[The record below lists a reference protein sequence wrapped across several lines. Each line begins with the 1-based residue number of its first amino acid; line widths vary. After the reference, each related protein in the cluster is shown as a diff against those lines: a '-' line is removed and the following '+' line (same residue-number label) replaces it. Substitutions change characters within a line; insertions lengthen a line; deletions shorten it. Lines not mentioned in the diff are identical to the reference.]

1 MRGSLFRFLSHLQT
15 IKKEIIMRT
24 QIIQINKNENGK
36 IQYLTEVL
44 PMIPTN
50 TILYKTLTG
59 LGATYG
65 ELKADRNSII
75 IEPNVPVIVG
85 KCNDPKHKGDNL
97 FGVYEGVYT
106 EDVIK
111 YLEKSADKKT
121 KILTTPE
128 SFHKVKD
135 AFELMNMDIYGTCFL
150 LFDECHKIVKDADYR
165 SDITLP
171 FDDFFLFNEKAL
183 VSATPISFSD
193 PRFEMQKFQII
204 RIEPAFEYKLP
215 VSLIHTN
222 NVLEQLKRTLDKLD
236 ATDICLFVNS
246 TDMIY
251 SFIKQLDIENEST
264 VFCAKKSVEKLKNK
278 KFKHAFEQWSKSRMK
293 KYNFFTS
300 RFYNALDIELEIKP
314 TVIMI
319 SDVYFSEYSMI
330 DPHTDAIQAIGRFRN
345 GVNRVCHIFNTNP
358 NLPVR
363 TEEEIGIYLQV
374 SKEVYDKIKTFY
386 DCATSEEARKAYRE
400 ALKVLPFNQML
411 NKDGKENFFAI
422 DNYVDEALLK
432 SSYNA
437 QEKLIASYRSNRL
450 FDLDVES
457 AYFPFGDFER
467 LKKESKY
474 ASLKDKRKEVVRQLE
489 LLKGDDETEMIRNY
503 KEDLRKAD
511 SFIYGAYEEI
521 GKEMIESLDYSVKRI
536 KEAMILKQNREK
548 TEGTEFIQ
556 LIKNSFKVRQ
566 KYTKK
571 YIKEELT
578 RIYALTGVTPQ
589 KTITGQSI
597 KEFFYVKEIN
607 TGGSRKF
614 LLVESK
620 I

>member
-1 MRGSLFRFLSHLQT
+1 MT
-15 IKKEIIMRT
+15 T

-85 KCNDPKHKGDNL
+85 KCNDPKHKEDNL

-111 YLEKSADKKT
+111 YLEKSADKRT

-128 SFHKVKD
+128 SFQKVKD
-135 AFELMNMDIYGTCFL
+135 AFELMDMDIYGTCFL

-251 SFIKQLDIENEST
+251 SLIKQLDIENEST

-300 RFYNALDIELEIKP
+300 RFYNALDIELKIKP

-386 DCATSEEARKAYRE
+386 DCATSEEARNAYHGI
-400 ALKVLPFNQML
+400 LKVLPFNQML

-556 LIKNSFKVRQ
+556 LIKNSFKVGQ

-597 KEFFYVKEIN
+597 KEFFHVKEIN

>member
-1 MRGSLFRFLSHLQT
+1 MT
-15 IKKEIIMRT
+15 T

-50 TILYKTLTG
+50 TVLYKTLTG

-85 KCNDPKHKGDNL
+85 KCNDPKHKENNL

-111 YLEKSADKKT
+111 YLEKSADKRT

-128 SFHKVKD
+128 SFQKVKD
-135 AFELMNMDIYGTCFL
+135 AFELMDMDIYGTCFL

-236 ATDICLFVNS
+236 ATDICFFVNS

-300 RFYNALDIELEIKP
+300 RFYNALDIELKIKP

-363 TEEEIGIYLQV
+363 TEEEIGIYLQAN
-374 SKEVYDKIKTFY
+374 KEVYDKIKTFY
-386 DCATSEEARKAYRE
+386 DCATSEEARNAYHGI
-400 ALKVLPFNQML
+400 LKVLPFNQML

-437 QEKLIASYRSNRL
+437 QEKLIESYRSNRL

-474 ASLKDKRKEVVRQLE
+474 ASLKDKRKEVVLQLE

-536 KEAMILKQNREK
+536 KEAMILKQHREK

-556 LIKNSFKVRQ
+556 LIKNSFKVGQ

-597 KEFFYVKEIN
+597 KEFFHVKEIN

>member
-1 MRGSLFRFLSHLQT
+1 
-15 IKKEIIMRT
+15 
-24 QIIQINKNENGK
+24 
-36 IQYLTEVL
+36 
-44 PMIPTN
+44 MIPTN

-85 KCNDPKHKGDNL
+85 KCNDPKHKEDNL

-111 YLEKSADKKT
+111 YLEKSADKRT

-128 SFHKVKD
+128 SFQKVKD
-135 AFELMNMDIYGTCFL
+135 AFELMDMDIYGTCFL

-300 RFYNALDIELEIKP
+300 RFYNALDIELKIKP

-386 DCATSEEARKAYRE
+386 DCATSEEARNAYRE

-474 ASLKDKRKEVVRQLE
+474 TSLKDKRKEVVRQLE

-536 KEAMILKQNREK
+536 KEAMILKQYREK

-556 LIKNSFKVRQ
+556 LIKNSFKVGQ

>member
-1 MRGSLFRFLSHLQT
+1 MT
-15 IKKEIIMRT
+15 T

-65 ELKADRNSII
+65 ELKTDRNSII

-85 KCNDPKHKGDNL
+85 KCNDPKHKENNL

-111 YLEKSADKKT
+111 YLEKSADKRT

-128 SFHKVKD
+128 SFQKVKD
-135 AFELMNMDIYGTCFL
+135 AFELMDMDIYGTCFL

-300 RFYNALDIELEIKP
+300 RFYNALDIELKIKP

-363 TEEEIGIYLQV
+363 TEEEIGIYLQAN
-374 SKEVYDKIKTFY
+374 KEVYDKIKTFY
-386 DCATSEEARKAYRE
+386 DCATSEEARNAYHGI
-400 ALKVLPFNQML
+400 LKVLPFNQML

-422 DNYVDEALLK
+422 DNYVDKALLK

-536 KEAMILKQNREK
+536 KEAMILKQHREK

-556 LIKNSFKVRQ
+556 LIKNSFKVGQ

-597 KEFFYVKEIN
+597 KEFFHVKEIN
-607 TGGSRKF
+607 PGGSRKF

>member
-1 MRGSLFRFLSHLQT
+1 MT
-15 IKKEIIMRT
+15 T

-65 ELKADRNSII
+65 ELKTDRNSII

-85 KCNDPKHKGDNL
+85 KCNDPKHKEDNL

-111 YLEKSADKKT
+111 YLEKSADKRT

-128 SFHKVKD
+128 SFQKVKD
-135 AFELMNMDIYGTCFL
+135 AFELMDMDIYGTCFL

-171 FDDFFLFNEKAL
+171 FNDFFLFNEKAL

-222 NVLEQLKRTLDKLD
+222 NVLEQLKRTLDKLN

-278 KFKHAFEQWSKSRMK
+278 KFKHAFEQWSKSKMK

-363 TEEEIGIYLQV
+363 TEEEIGIYLQAN
-374 SKEVYDKIKTFY
+374 KEVYDKIKTFY
-386 DCATSEEARKAYRE
+386 DCATSEEARNAYHGI
-400 ALKVLPFNQML
+400 LKVLPFNQML

-511 SFIYGAYEEI
+511 SFIYEAYEEI

-556 LIKNSFKVRQ
+556 LIKNSFKVGQR
-566 KYTKK
+566 YTKK

>member
-1 MRGSLFRFLSHLQT
+1 MN
-15 IKKEIIMRT
+15 T

-44 PMIPTN
+44 PMIPAN

-65 ELKADRNSII
+65 ELKANRNSII

-135 AFELMNMDIYGTCFL
+135 AFELMDMDIYGTCFL

-193 PRFEMQKFQII
+193 PRFESQKFQTIK
-204 RIEPAFEYKLP
+204 IEPTFEYKLP
-215 VSLIHTN
+215 IKLIHTN
-222 NVLEQLKRTLDKLD
+222 NVLEQLKRELDKLD
-236 ATDICLFVNS
+236 TTICFFINS
-246 TDMIY
+246 TDMIH

-264 VFCAKKSVEKLKNK
+264 VFCAKKSVEKLKSK
-278 KFKHAFEQWSKSRMK
+278 KFKQAFEQWSKSQMK

-319 SDVYFSEYSMI
+319 SEVYFSEYSMI

-345 GVNRVCHIFNTNP
+345 GVNSIYHIFNTNP

-363 TEEEIGIYLQV
+363 TKEEIDIYLQV
-374 SKEVYDKIKTFY
+374 SKEVYNKIKTFY
-386 DCATSEEARKAYRE
+386 DCATSEEARNAYRE
-400 ALKVLPFNQML
+400 ALKVLPFNKML
-411 NKDGKENFFAI
+411 DKEGRENFFAI

-432 SSYNA
+432 SSYN
-437 QEKLIASYRSNRL
+437 EKEELIASYRCNPL

-474 ASLKDKRKEVVRQLE
+474 ASLKDKRKEVVNLLE
-489 LLKGDDETEMIRNY
+489 SLNGDDETEMIRNC
-503 KEDLRKAD
+503 KDELRKAD
-511 SFIYGAYEEI
+511 PFIYEAYEEI

-536 KEAMILKQNREK
+536 KEAMILKQYREK

-556 LIKNSFKVRQ
+556 LIKNSFKVGQR
-566 KYTKK
+566 YTKK

-597 KEFFYVKEIN
+597 IEFFHVKEIN

>member
-1 MRGSLFRFLSHLQT
+1 MT
-15 IKKEIIMRT
+15 T

-65 ELKADRNSII
+65 ELKTDRNSII

-85 KCNDPKHKGDNL
+85 KCNDPKHKENNL

-111 YLEKSADKKT
+111 YLEKSADKRI

-128 SFHKVKD
+128 SFQKVKD
-135 AFELMNMDIYGTCFL
+135 AFELMDMDIYGTCFL

-278 KFKHAFEQWSKSRMK
+278 KFKHAFEQWSKSKMK

-300 RFYNALDIELEIKP
+300 RFYNALDIELKIKP

-386 DCATSEEARKAYRE
+386 DCATSEDARKAYRE

-489 LLKGDDETEMIRNY
+489 LLKGDDEIEMIRNY

-511 SFIYGAYEEI
+511 SFIYEAYEEI

-536 KEAMILKQNREK
+536 KEAMILKQHREK

-556 LIKNSFKVRQ
+556 LIKNSFKVGQ

-597 KEFFYVKEIN
+597 KEFFHVKEIN

>member
-1 MRGSLFRFLSHLQT
+1 MT
-15 IKKEIIMRT
+15 T

-85 KCNDPKHKGDNL
+85 KCNDPKHKEDNL

-111 YLEKSADKKT
+111 YLEKSADKRT

-128 SFHKVKD
+128 SFQKVKD
-135 AFELMNMDIYGTCFL
+135 AFELMDMDIYGTCFL

-300 RFYNALDIELEIKP
+300 RFYNALDIELKIKP

-386 DCATSEEARKAYRE
+386 DCATSEEARNAYRE

-474 ASLKDKRKEVVRQLE
+474 ASLKDKRKEVVLQLE

-536 KEAMILKQNREK
+536 KEAMILKQYREK

-556 LIKNSFKVRQ
+556 LIKNSFKVGQ

-597 KEFFYVKEIN
+597 KEFFHVKEIN

>member
-1 MRGSLFRFLSHLQT
+1 MN
-15 IKKEIIMRT
+15 T

-85 KCNDPKHKGDNL
+85 KCNDPKHKEDNL

-111 YLEKSADKKT
+111 YLEKSADKRT

-128 SFHKVKD
+128 SFQKVKD
-135 AFELMNMDIYGTCFL
+135 AFELMDMDIYGTCFL

-300 RFYNALDIELEIKP
+300 RFYNALDIELKIKP

-386 DCATSEEARKAYRE
+386 DCATSEEARNAYRE

-474 ASLKDKRKEVVRQLE
+474 TSLKDKRKEVVRQLE

-536 KEAMILKQNREK
+536 KEAMILKQYREK

-556 LIKNSFKVRQ
+556 LIKNSFKVGQ

-597 KEFFYVKEIN
+597 KEFFHVKEIN
-607 TGGSRKF
+607 TKRVFTTDYYSIFYR
-614 LLVESK
+614 
-620 I
+620 

>member
-1 MRGSLFRFLSHLQT
+1 
-15 IKKEIIMRT
+15 
-24 QIIQINKNENGK
+24 
-36 IQYLTEVL
+36 
-44 PMIPTN
+44 MIPTN

-85 KCNDPKHKGDNL
+85 KCNDPKHKEDNL

-111 YLEKSADKKT
+111 YLEKSADKRT

-128 SFHKVKD
+128 SFQKVKD
-135 AFELMNMDIYGTCFL
+135 AFELMDMDIYGTCFL

-300 RFYNALDIELEIKP
+300 RFYNALDIELKIKP

-386 DCATSEEARKAYRE
+386 DCATSEDARKAYRE

-474 ASLKDKRKEVVRQLE
+474 TSLKDKRKEVVRQLE

-536 KEAMILKQNREK
+536 KEAMILKQYREK

-556 LIKNSFKVRQ
+556 LIKNSFKVGQ

-597 KEFFYVKEIN
+597 KEFFHVKEIN

>member
-1 MRGSLFRFLSHLQT
+1 MN
-15 IKKEIIMRT
+15 T

-85 KCNDPKHKGDNL
+85 KCNDPKHKEDNL

-111 YLEKSADKKT
+111 YLEKSADKRT

-128 SFHKVKD
+128 SFQKVKD
-135 AFELMNMDIYGTCFL
+135 AFELMDMDIYGTCFL

-278 KFKHAFEQWSKSRMK
+278 KFKHAFEQWSKSKMK

-386 DCATSEEARKAYRE
+386 DCATSEEARNAYRE

-597 KEFFYVKEIN
+597 KEFFHVKEIN

>member
-1 MRGSLFRFLSHLQT
+1 MA
-15 IKKEIIMRT
+15 T

-85 KCNDPKHKGDNL
+85 KCNDPKHKEDNL

-111 YLEKSADKKT
+111 YLEKSADKRT

-128 SFHKVKD
+128 SFQKVKD
-135 AFELMNMDIYGTCFL
+135 AFELMDMDIYGTCFL

-300 RFYNALDIELEIKP
+300 RFYNALDIELKIKP

-474 ASLKDKRKEVVRQLE
+474 TSLKDKRKEVVRQLE

-536 KEAMILKQNREK
+536 KEAMILKQYREK

-556 LIKNSFKVRQ
+556 LIKNSFKVGQ

-597 KEFFYVKEIN
+597 KEFFHVKEIN

>member
-1 MRGSLFRFLSHLQT
+1 
-15 IKKEIIMRT
+15 
-24 QIIQINKNENGK
+24 
-36 IQYLTEVL
+36 
-44 PMIPTN
+44 MIPTN

-85 KCNDPKHKGDNL
+85 KCNDPKHKEDNL

-111 YLEKSADKKT
+111 YLEKSADKRT

-128 SFHKVKD
+128 SFQKVKD
-135 AFELMNMDIYGTCFL
+135 AFELMDMDIYGTCFL

-300 RFYNALDIELEIKP
+300 HFYNALDIELKIKP

-386 DCATSEEARKAYRE
+386 DCATSEEARNAYRE

-474 ASLKDKRKEVVRQLE
+474 TSLKDKRKEVVRQLE

-536 KEAMILKQNREK
+536 KEAMILKQYREK

-556 LIKNSFKVRQ
+556 LIKNSFKVGQ

-597 KEFFYVKEIN
+597 KEFFHVKEIN

>member
-1 MRGSLFRFLSHLQT
+1 MN
-15 IKKEIIMRT
+15 T

-44 PMIPTN
+44 PMIPAN

-135 AFELMNMDIYGTCFL
+135 AFELMDMDIYGTCFL

-171 FDDFFLFNEKAL
+171 FNDFFLFNEKAL

-193 PRFEMQKFQII
+193 PRFESQKFQTIK
-204 RIEPAFEYKLP
+204 IEPTFEYKLP
-215 VSLIHTN
+215 IKLIHTN
-222 NVLEQLKRTLDKLD
+222 NVLEQLKRELDKLD
-236 ATDICLFVNS
+236 TTICFFINS
-246 TDMIY
+246 TDMIH

-264 VFCAKKSVEKLKNK
+264 VFCAKKSVEKLKSK
-278 KFKHAFEQWSKSRMK
+278 KFKQAFEQWSKSQMK

-345 GVNRVCHIFNTNP
+345 GVNSVYHIFNTNP
-358 NLPVR
+358 NLPIR
-363 TEEEIGIYLQV
+363 TKEEIDIYLQV
-374 SKEVYDKIKTFY
+374 SKEVYNKIKTFY
-386 DCATSEEARKAYRE
+386 NCATSEEARNAYRE
-400 ALKVLPFNQML
+400 ALKVLPFNKML
-411 NKDGKENFFAI
+411 DKEGRENFFAI

-432 SSYNA
+432 SSYN
-437 QEKLIASYRSNRL
+437 EKEELIASYKRNPL

-474 ASLKDKRKEVVRQLE
+474 ASLKDKRKEVVHQLE

-503 KEDLRKAD
+503 KNELRQAD
-511 SFIYGAYEEI
+511 PFIYEAYEMI

-536 KEAMILKQNREK
+536 KEAMILKQYREK

-556 LIKNSFKVRQ
+556 LIKNSFKVGQR
-566 KYTKK
+566 YTKK

-597 KEFFYVKEIN
+597 IEFFHVKEIN

>member
-1 MRGSLFRFLSHLQT
+1 MT
-15 IKKEIIMRT
+15 T

-65 ELKADRNSII
+65 ELKTDRNSII

-85 KCNDPKHKGDNL
+85 KCNDPKHKEDNL

-111 YLEKSADKKT
+111 YLEKSADKRT

-128 SFHKVKD
+128 SFQKVKD
-135 AFELMNMDIYGTCFL
+135 AFELMDMDIYGTCFL

-222 NVLEQLKRTLDKLD
+222 NVLEQLKRTLDKLN

-278 KFKHAFEQWSKSRMK
+278 KFKHAFEQWSKSKMK

-536 KEAMILKQNREK
+536 KEAMILKQYREK

-556 LIKNSFKVRQ
+556 LIKNSFKVGQ

-597 KEFFYVKEIN
+597 KEFFHVKEIN

>member
-1 MRGSLFRFLSHLQT
+1 
-15 IKKEIIMRT
+15 
-24 QIIQINKNENGK
+24 
-36 IQYLTEVL
+36 
-44 PMIPTN
+44 MIPTN

-85 KCNDPKHKGDNL
+85 KCNDPKHKEDNL

-111 YLEKSADKKT
+111 YLEKSADKRT

-128 SFHKVKD
+128 SFQKVKD
-135 AFELMNMDIYGTCFL
+135 AFELMDMDIYGTCFL

-300 RFYNALDIELEIKP
+300 RFYNALDIELKIKP

-386 DCATSEEARKAYRE
+386 DCATSEEARNAYRE

-511 SFIYGAYEEI
+511 SFIYEAYEEI

-556 LIKNSFKVRQ
+556 LIKNSFKVGQ

-597 KEFFYVKEIN
+597 KEFFHVKEIN

>member
-1 MRGSLFRFLSHLQT
+1 MT
-15 IKKEIIMRT
+15 T

-65 ELKADRNSII
+65 ELKTDRNSII

-85 KCNDPKHKGDNL
+85 KCNDPKHKEDNL

-111 YLEKSADKKT
+111 YLEKSADKRT

-128 SFHKVKD
+128 SFQKVKD
-135 AFELMNMDIYGTCFL
+135 AFELMDMDIYGTCFL

-222 NVLEQLKRTLDKLD
+222 NVLEQLKRTLDKLN

-278 KFKHAFEQWSKSRMK
+278 KFKHAFEQWSKSKMK

-363 TEEEIGIYLQV
+363 TEEEIGIYLQAN
-374 SKEVYDKIKTFY
+374 KEVYDKIKTFY
-386 DCATSEEARKAYRE
+386 DCATSEEARNAYHGI
-400 ALKVLPFNQML
+400 LKVLPFNQML

-511 SFIYGAYEEI
+511 SFIYEAYEEI

-556 LIKNSFKVRQ
+556 LIKNSFKVGQ

>member
-1 MRGSLFRFLSHLQT
+1 MT
-15 IKKEIIMRT
+15 T

-85 KCNDPKHKGDNL
+85 KCNDPKHKEDNL

-106 EDVIK
+106 ED
-111 YLEKSADKKT
+111 LEKSADKRT

-128 SFHKVKD
+128 SFQKVKD
-135 AFELMNMDIYGTCFL
+135 AFELMDMDIYGTCFL

-300 RFYNALDIELEIKP
+300 RFYNALDIELKIKP

-511 SFIYGAYEEI
+511 SFIYEAYEEI

-536 KEAMILKQNREK
+536 KEAMILKQHREK

-556 LIKNSFKVRQ
+556 LIKNSFKVGQ

>member
-1 MRGSLFRFLSHLQT
+1 MT
-15 IKKEIIMRT
+15 T

-85 KCNDPKHKGDNL
+85 KCNDPKHKEDNL

-111 YLEKSADKKT
+111 YLEKSADKRT

-128 SFHKVKD
+128 SFQKVKD
-135 AFELMNMDIYGTCFL
+135 AFELMDMDIYGTCFL

-300 RFYNALDIELEIKP
+300 RFYNALDIELKIKP

-386 DCATSEEARKAYRE
+386 DCATSEEARNAYHGI
-400 ALKVLPFNQML
+400 LKVLPFNQML

-536 KEAMILKQNREK
+536 KEAMILKQHREK

-556 LIKNSFKVRQ
+556 LIKNSFKVGQ

-597 KEFFYVKEIN
+597 KEFFHVKEIN

>member
-1 MRGSLFRFLSHLQT
+1 MT
-15 IKKEIIMRT
+15 T

-65 ELKADRNSII
+65 ELKTDRNSII

-85 KCNDPKHKGDNL
+85 KCNDPKHKEDNL

-111 YLEKSADKKT
+111 YLEKSADKRT

-128 SFHKVKD
+128 SFQKVKD
-135 AFELMNMDIYGTCFL
+135 AFELMDMDIYGTCFL

-300 RFYNALDIELEIKP
+300 RFYNALDIELKIKP

-363 TEEEIGIYLQV
+363 TEEEIGIYLQAN
-374 SKEVYDKIKTFY
+374 KEVYDKIKTFY
-386 DCATSEEARKAYRE
+386 DCATSEEARNAYHGI
-400 ALKVLPFNQML
+400 LKVLPFNQML

>member
-1 MRGSLFRFLSHLQT
+1 MN
-15 IKKEIIMRT
+15 T

-44 PMIPTN
+44 PMIPAN

-65 ELKADRNSII
+65 ELKANRNSII

-135 AFELMNMDIYGTCFL
+135 AFELMDMDIYGTCFL

-193 PRFEMQKFQII
+193 PRFESQKFQTIK
-204 RIEPAFEYKLP
+204 IEPTFEYKLP
-215 VSLIHTN
+215 IKLIHTN
-222 NVLEQLKRTLDKLD
+222 NVLEQLKRELDKLD
-236 ATDICLFVNS
+236 TTICFFINS

-264 VFCAKKSVEKLKNK
+264 VFCAKKSVEKLKSK
-278 KFKHAFEQWSKSRMK
+278 KFKQAFEQWSKSQMK

-319 SDVYFSEYSMI
+319 SEVYFSEYSMI

-345 GVNRVCHIFNTNP
+345 GVNSIYHIFNTNP

-363 TEEEIGIYLQV
+363 TKEEVDIYLQV
-374 SKEVYDKIKTFY
+374 SKEVYNKIKTFY
-386 DCATSEEARKAYRE
+386 DCATSEEARNAYRE
-400 ALKVLPFNQML
+400 ALKVLPFNKML
-411 NKDGKENFFAI
+411 DKEGRENFFAI

-432 SSYNA
+432 SSYN
-437 QEKLIASYRSNRL
+437 EKEELIASYRCNPL

-474 ASLKDKRKEVVRQLE
+474 ASLKDKRKEVVHQLE

-503 KEDLRKAD
+503 KNELRQAD
-511 SFIYGAYEEI
+511 PFIYEAYEEI

-536 KEAMILKQNREK
+536 KEAMILKQYREK

-556 LIKNSFKVRQ
+556 LIKNSFTVGQR
-566 KYTKK
+566 YTKK
-571 YIKEELT
+571 HIKEELT

-597 KEFFYVKEIN
+597 IEFFHVKEIN

>member
-1 MRGSLFRFLSHLQT
+1 MN
-15 IKKEIIMRT
+15 T

-44 PMIPTN
+44 PMIPAN

-135 AFELMNMDIYGTCFL
+135 AFELMDMDIYGTCFL

-193 PRFEMQKFQII
+193 PRFESQKFQTIK
-204 RIEPAFEYKLP
+204 IEPTFEYKLP
-215 VSLIHTN
+215 IKLIHTN
-222 NVLEQLKRTLDKLD
+222 NVLEQLKRELDKLD
-236 ATDICLFVNS
+236 TTICFFINS
-246 TDMIY
+246 TDMIH

-264 VFCAKKSVEKLKNK
+264 VFCAKKSVEKLKSK
-278 KFKHAFEQWSKSRMK
+278 KFKQAFEQWSKSQMK

-345 GVNRVCHIFNTNP
+345 GVNSVYHIFNTNP

-363 TEEEIGIYLQV
+363 TKEEVDIYLQV
-374 SKEVYDKIKTFY
+374 SKEVYNKIKTFY
-386 DCATSEEARKAYRE
+386 NCATSEEARSAYRE
-400 ALKVLPFNQML
+400 ALKVLPFNKML
-411 NKDGKENFFAI
+411 DKEGRENFFAI

-432 SSYNA
+432 SSYN
-437 QEKLIASYRSNRL
+437 EKEELIASYKRNPL

-457 AYFPFGDFER
+457 AYFPFGDLER

-474 ASLKDKRKEVVRQLE
+474 ASLKDKRKEVVHQLE

-503 KEDLRKAD
+503 KNELRKAD
-511 SFIYGAYEEI
+511 PFIYEAYEEI

-536 KEAMILKQNREK
+536 KEAMILKQYREK

-556 LIKNSFKVRQ
+556 LIKNSFTVGQR
-566 KYTKK
+566 YTKK
-571 YIKEELT
+571 HIKEELT

-597 KEFFYVKEIN
+597 IEFFHVKEIN

>member
-1 MRGSLFRFLSHLQT
+1 MT
-15 IKKEIIMRT
+15 T

-65 ELKADRNSII
+65 ELKTDRNSII

-85 KCNDPKHKGDNL
+85 KCNDPKHKENNL

-111 YLEKSADKKT
+111 YLEKSADKRT

-128 SFHKVKD
+128 SFQKVKD
-135 AFELMNMDIYGTCFL
+135 AFELMDMDIYGTCFL

-278 KFKHAFEQWSKSRMK
+278 KFKHAFEQWSKSKMK

-363 TEEEIGIYLQV
+363 TEEEIGIYLQAN
-374 SKEVYDKIKTFY
+374 KEVYDKIKTFY
-386 DCATSEEARKAYRE
+386 DCATSEEARNAYHGI
-400 ALKVLPFNQML
+400 LKVLPFNQML

-536 KEAMILKQNREK
+536 KEAMILKQYREK

>member
-1 MRGSLFRFLSHLQT
+1 MT
-15 IKKEIIMRT
+15 T

-85 KCNDPKHKGDNL
+85 KCNDPKHKEDNL

-111 YLEKSADKKT
+111 YLEKSADKRT

-128 SFHKVKD
+128 SFQKVKD
-135 AFELMNMDIYGTCFL
+135 AFELMDMDIYGTCFL

-474 ASLKDKRKEVVRQLE
+474 ASLKDKRKEIVRQLE

-536 KEAMILKQNREK
+536 KEAMILKQHREK

-556 LIKNSFKVRQ
+556 LIKNSFKVGQ

-597 KEFFYVKEIN
+597 KEFFHVKEIN

>member
-1 MRGSLFRFLSHLQT
+1 MT
-15 IKKEIIMRT
+15 T

-85 KCNDPKHKGDNL
+85 KCNDPKHKEDNL

-111 YLEKSADKKT
+111 YLEKSADKRT

-128 SFHKVKD
+128 SFQKVKD
-135 AFELMNMDIYGTCFL
+135 AFELMDMDIYGTCFL

-300 RFYNALDIELEIKP
+300 RFYNALDIELKIKP

-437 QEKLIASYRSNRL
+437 QDKLIASYRSNRL

-536 KEAMILKQNREK
+536 KEAMILKQYREK

-556 LIKNSFKVRQ
+556 LIKNSFKVGQ

>member
-1 MRGSLFRFLSHLQT
+1 MN
-15 IKKEIIMRT
+15 T

-85 KCNDPKHKGDNL
+85 KCNDPKHKEDNL

-111 YLEKSADKKT
+111 YLEKSADKRT

-128 SFHKVKD
+128 SFQKVKD
-135 AFELMNMDIYGTCFL
+135 AFELMDMDIYGTCFL

-300 RFYNALDIELEIKP
+300 RFYNALDIELKIKP

-363 TEEEIGIYLQV
+363 TEEEIGIYLQAN
-374 SKEVYDKIKTFY
+374 KEVYDKIKTFY
-386 DCATSEEARKAYRE
+386 DCATSEEARNAYHGI
-400 ALKVLPFNQML
+400 LKVLPFNQML

-474 ASLKDKRKEVVRQLE
+474 TSLKDKRKEVVRQLE

-597 KEFFYVKEIN
+597 KEFFHVKEIN

>member
-1 MRGSLFRFLSHLQT
+1 MT
-15 IKKEIIMRT
+15 T

-65 ELKADRNSII
+65 ELKTDRNSII

-85 KCNDPKHKGDNL
+85 KCNDPKHKENNL

-111 YLEKSADKKT
+111 YLEKSADKRI

-128 SFHKVKD
+128 SFQKVKD
-135 AFELMNMDIYGTCFL
+135 AFELMDMDIYGTCFL

-278 KFKHAFEQWSKSRMK
+278 KFKHAFEQWSKSKMK

-300 RFYNALDIELEIKP
+300 RFYNALDIELKIKP

-386 DCATSEEARKAYRE
+386 DCATSEDARKAYRE

-511 SFIYGAYEEI
+511 SFIYEAYEEI

-536 KEAMILKQNREK
+536 KEAMILKQHREK

-556 LIKNSFKVRQ
+556 LIKNSFKVGQ

-597 KEFFYVKEIN
+597 KEFFHVKEIN

>member
-1 MRGSLFRFLSHLQT
+1 MN
-15 IKKEIIMRT
+15 T

-44 PMIPTN
+44 PMIPAN

-135 AFELMNMDIYGTCFL
+135 AFELMDMDIYSTCFL

-171 FDDFFLFNEKAL
+171 FNDFFLFNEKAL

-193 PRFEMQKFQII
+193 PRFESQKFQTIK
-204 RIEPAFEYKLP
+204 IEPTFEYKLP
-215 VSLIHTN
+215 IKLIHTN
-222 NVLEQLKRTLDKLD
+222 NVLEQLKRELDKLD
-236 ATDICLFVNS
+236 TTICFFINS
-246 TDMIY
+246 TDMIH

-264 VFCAKKSVEKLKNK
+264 VFCAKKSVEKLKSK
-278 KFKHAFEQWSKSRMK
+278 KFKQAFEQWSKSQMK

-319 SDVYFSEYSMI
+319 SEVYFSEYSMI

-345 GVNRVCHIFNTNP
+345 GVNSIYHIFNTNP

-363 TEEEIGIYLQV
+363 TKEEIDIYLQV
-374 SKEVYDKIKTFY
+374 SKEVYNKIKTFY
-386 DCATSEEARKAYRE
+386 NCATSEEARNAYRE
-400 ALKVLPFNQML
+400 ALKVLPFNKML
-411 NKDGKENFFAI
+411 DKEGRENFFAI

-432 SSYNA
+432 SSYN
-437 QEKLIASYRSNRL
+437 EKEELIASYKSNRL

-503 KEDLRKAD
+503 KDELRKAD
-511 SFIYGAYEEI
+511 SFIYEAYKEI

-536 KEAMILKQNREK
+536 KEAMILKQYREK

-556 LIKNSFKVRQ
+556 LIKNSFTVGQR
-566 KYTKK
+566 YTKK

-597 KEFFYVKEIN
+597 IEFFHVKEIN

>member
-1 MRGSLFRFLSHLQT
+1 MT
-15 IKKEIIMRT
+15 T

-50 TILYKTLTG
+50 TVLYKTLTG

-85 KCNDPKHKGDNL
+85 KCNDPKHKEDNL

-111 YLEKSADKKT
+111 YLEKSADKRT

-128 SFHKVKD
+128 SFQKVKD
-135 AFELMNMDIYGTCFL
+135 AFELMDMDIYGTCFL

-236 ATDICLFVNS
+236 ATDICFFVNS

-300 RFYNALDIELEIKP
+300 RFYNALDIELKIKP

-386 DCATSEEARKAYRE
+386 DCATSEDARKAYRE

-474 ASLKDKRKEVVRQLE
+474 ASLKDKRKEVVLQLE

-536 KEAMILKQNREK
+536 KEAMILKQYREK

-556 LIKNSFKVRQ
+556 LIKNSFKVGQ

-597 KEFFYVKEIN
+597 KEFFHVKEIN

>member
-1 MRGSLFRFLSHLQT
+1 MN
-15 IKKEIIMRT
+15 T

-85 KCNDPKHKGDNL
+85 KCNDPKHKEDNL

-111 YLEKSADKKT
+111 YLEKSADKRT

-128 SFHKVKD
+128 SFQKVKD
-135 AFELMNMDIYGTCFL
+135 AFELMDMDIYGTCFL

-300 RFYNALDIELEIKP
+300 RFYNALDIELKIKP

-386 DCATSEEARKAYRE
+386 DCATSEDARKAYRE

-474 ASLKDKRKEVVRQLE
+474 ASLKDKRKEVVLQLE

-556 LIKNSFKVRQ
+556 LIKNSFKVGQ

-597 KEFFYVKEIN
+597 KEFFHVKEIN

>member
-1 MRGSLFRFLSHLQT
+1 MT
-15 IKKEIIMRT
+15 T

-65 ELKADRNSII
+65 ELKANRNSII

-85 KCNDPKHKGDNL
+85 KCNDPKHKEDNL

-128 SFHKVKD
+128 SFQKVKD
-135 AFELMNMDIYGTCFL
+135 AFELMDMDIYGTCFL

-300 RFYNALDIELEIKP
+300 RFYNALDIELKIKP

-386 DCATSEEARKAYRE
+386 DCATSEDARKAYRE

-474 ASLKDKRKEVVRQLE
+474 ASLKDKRKEVVLQLE

-536 KEAMILKQNREK
+536 KEAMILKQHREK

-556 LIKNSFKVRQ
+556 LIKNSFKVGQ

-597 KEFFYVKEIN
+597 KEFFHVKEIN

>member
-1 MRGSLFRFLSHLQT
+1 MT
-15 IKKEIIMRT
+15 T

-85 KCNDPKHKGDNL
+85 KCNDPKHKEDNL

-111 YLEKSADKKT
+111 YLEKSADKRT

-128 SFHKVKD
+128 SFQKVKD
-135 AFELMNMDIYGTCFL
+135 AFELMDMDIYGTCFL

-278 KFKHAFEQWSKSRMK
+278 KFKHAFEQWSKSKMK

-300 RFYNALDIELEIKP
+300 RFYNALDIELKIKP

-386 DCATSEEARKAYRE
+386 DCATSEDARKAYRE

-556 LIKNSFKVRQ
+556 LIKNSFKVGQ

-597 KEFFYVKEIN
+597 KEFFHVKEIN

>member
-1 MRGSLFRFLSHLQT
+1 MN
-15 IKKEIIMRT
+15 T

-85 KCNDPKHKGDNL
+85 KCNDPKHKEDNL

-111 YLEKSADKKT
+111 YLEKSADKRT

-128 SFHKVKD
+128 SFQKVKD
-135 AFELMNMDIYGTCFL
+135 AFELMDMDIYGTCFL

-300 RFYNALDIELEIKP
+300 RFYNALDIELKIKP

-363 TEEEIGIYLQV
+363 TEEEIGIYLQAN
-374 SKEVYDKIKTFY
+374 KEVYDKIKTFY
-386 DCATSEEARKAYRE
+386 DCATSEEARNAYHGI
-400 ALKVLPFNQML
+400 LKVLPFNQML

-511 SFIYGAYEEI
+511 SFIYEAYEEI

-536 KEAMILKQNREK
+536 KEAMILKQHREK

-556 LIKNSFKVRQ
+556 LIKNSFKVGQ

>member
-1 MRGSLFRFLSHLQT
+1 MN
-15 IKKEIIMRT
+15 T

-65 ELKADRNSII
+65 ELKANRNSII

-85 KCNDPKHKGDNL
+85 KCNDPKHKEDNL

-135 AFELMNMDIYGTCFL
+135 AFELMDMDIYGTCFL

-171 FDDFFLFNEKAL
+171 FNDFFLFNEKAL

-193 PRFEMQKFQII
+193 PRFESQKFQTIK
-204 RIEPAFEYKLP
+204 IEPTFEYKLP
-215 VSLIHTN
+215 IKLIHTN
-222 NVLEQLKRTLDKLD
+222 NVLEQLKRELDKLD
-236 ATDICLFVNS
+236 TTICFFINS

-264 VFCAKKSVEKLKNK
+264 VFCAKKSVEKLKSK
-278 KFKHAFEQWSKSRMK
+278 KFKQAFEQWSKSQMK

-319 SDVYFSEYSMI
+319 SEVYFSEYSMI

-345 GVNRVCHIFNTNP
+345 GVNSVYHIFNTNP

-363 TEEEIGIYLQV
+363 TKEEVDIYLQV
-374 SKEVYDKIKTFY
+374 SKEVYNKIKTFY
-386 DCATSEEARKAYRE
+386 NCATSEEARNAYRE
-400 ALKVLPFNQML
+400 ALKVLPFNKML
-411 NKDGKENFFAI
+411 DKEGRENFFAI

-432 SSYNA
+432 SSYN
-437 QEKLIASYRSNRL
+437 EKEELIASYKRNPL

-474 ASLKDKRKEVVRQLE
+474 ASLKDKRKEVVHQLE

-503 KEDLRKAD
+503 KNELRQAD
-511 SFIYGAYEEI
+511 PFIYEAYKEI

-536 KEAMILKQNREK
+536 KEAMILKQYREK

-556 LIKNSFKVRQ
+556 LIKNSFKVGQR
-566 KYTKK
+566 YTKK

-597 KEFFYVKEIN
+597 IEFFHVKEIN

>member
-1 MRGSLFRFLSHLQT
+1 MT
-15 IKKEIIMRT
+15 T

-50 TILYKTLTG
+50 TVLYKTLTG

-85 KCNDPKHKGDNL
+85 KCNDPKHKEDNL

-111 YLEKSADKKT
+111 YLEKSADKRT

-128 SFHKVKD
+128 SFQKVKD
-135 AFELMNMDIYGTCFL
+135 AFELMDMDIYGTCFL

-236 ATDICLFVNS
+236 ATDICFFVNS

-300 RFYNALDIELEIKP
+300 RFYNALDIELKIKP

-386 DCATSEEARKAYRE
+386 DCATSEEARNAYRE

-474 ASLKDKRKEVVRQLE
+474 TSLKDKRKEVVLQLE

-536 KEAMILKQNREK
+536 KEAMILKQYREK

-556 LIKNSFKVRQ
+556 LIKNSFKVGQ

-597 KEFFYVKEIN
+597 KEFFHVKEIN

>member
-1 MRGSLFRFLSHLQT
+1 MT
-15 IKKEIIMRT
+15 T

-85 KCNDPKHKGDNL
+85 KCNDPKHKEDNL

-111 YLEKSADKKT
+111 YLEKSADKRT

-128 SFHKVKD
+128 SFQKVKD
-135 AFELMNMDIYGTCFL
+135 AFELMDMDIYGTCFL

-278 KFKHAFEQWSKSRMK
+278 KFKHAFEQWSKSKMK

-386 DCATSEEARKAYRE
+386 DCATSEEARNAYHGI
-400 ALKVLPFNQML
+400 LKVLPFNQML

-536 KEAMILKQNREK
+536 KEAMILKQYREK

-556 LIKNSFKVRQ
+556 LIKNSFKVGQ

-597 KEFFYVKEIN
+597 KEFFHVKEIN

>member
-1 MRGSLFRFLSHLQT
+1 MT
-15 IKKEIIMRT
+15 T

-65 ELKADRNSII
+65 ELKTDRNSII

-85 KCNDPKHKGDNL
+85 KCNDPKHKENNL

-111 YLEKSADKKT
+111 YLEKSADKRT

-128 SFHKVKD
+128 SFQKVKD
-135 AFELMNMDIYGTCFL
+135 AFELMDMDIYGTCFL

-278 KFKHAFEQWSKSRMK
+278 KFKHAFEQWSKSKMK

-386 DCATSEEARKAYRE
+386 DCATSEEARNAYHGI
-400 ALKVLPFNQML
+400 LKVLPFNQML

-511 SFIYGAYEEI
+511 SFIYEAYEEI

-536 KEAMILKQNREK
+536 KEAMILKQHREK

-556 LIKNSFKVRQ
+556 LIKNSFKVGQ

>member
-1 MRGSLFRFLSHLQT
+1 MN
-15 IKKEIIMRT
+15 T

-44 PMIPTN
+44 PMIPAN

-135 AFELMNMDIYGTCFL
+135 AFELMDMDIYSTCFL

-171 FDDFFLFNEKAL
+171 FNDFFLFNEKAL

-193 PRFEMQKFQII
+193 PRFESQKFQTIK
-204 RIEPAFEYKLP
+204 IEPTFEYKLP
-215 VSLIHTN
+215 IKLIHTN
-222 NVLEQLKRTLDKLD
+222 NVLEQLKRELGKLD
-236 ATDICLFVNS
+236 TTICFFINS
-246 TDMIY
+246 TDMIH

-264 VFCAKKSVEKLKNK
+264 VFCAKKSVEKLKSK
-278 KFKHAFEQWSKSRMK
+278 KFKQAFEQWSKSQMK

-319 SDVYFSEYSMI
+319 SEVYFSEYSMI

-345 GVNRVCHIFNTNP
+345 GVNSVYHIFNTNP

-363 TEEEIGIYLQV
+363 TKEEVDIYLQV
-374 SKEVYDKIKTFY
+374 SKEVYNKIKTFY
-386 DCATSEEARKAYRE
+386 NCATSEEARNAYRE
-400 ALKVLPFNQML
+400 ALKVLPFNKML
-411 NKDGKENFFAI
+411 DKEGRENFFAI

-432 SSYNA
+432 SSYN
-437 QEKLIASYRSNRL
+437 EKEELIASYKRNPL

-474 ASLKDKRKEVVRQLE
+474 ASLKDKRKEVVHQLE

-503 KEDLRKAD
+503 KNELRQAD
-511 SFIYGAYEEI
+511 PFIYEAYKEI

-536 KEAMILKQNREK
+536 KEAMILKQYREK

-556 LIKNSFKVRQ
+556 LIKNSFTVGQR
-566 KYTKK
+566 YTKK
-571 YIKEELT
+571 HIKEELT

-597 KEFFYVKEIN
+597 IEFFHVKEIN

>member
-1 MRGSLFRFLSHLQT
+1 MN
-15 IKKEIIMRT
+15 T

-44 PMIPTN
+44 PMIPAN

-135 AFELMNMDIYGTCFL
+135 AFELMDMDIYGTCFL

-193 PRFEMQKFQII
+193 PRFESQKFQTIK
-204 RIEPAFEYKLP
+204 IEPTFEYKLP
-215 VSLIHTN
+215 IKLIHTN
-222 NVLEQLKRTLDKLD
+222 NVLEQLKRELDKLD
-236 ATDICLFVNS
+236 TTICFFINS
-246 TDMIY
+246 TDMIH

-264 VFCAKKSVEKLKNK
+264 VFCAKKSVEKLKSK
-278 KFKHAFEQWSKSRMK
+278 KFKQAFEQWSKSQMK

-319 SDVYFSEYSMI
+319 SEVYFSEYSMI

-345 GVNRVCHIFNTNP
+345 GVNSVYHIFNTNP

-363 TEEEIGIYLQV
+363 TKEEIDIYLQV
-374 SKEVYDKIKTFY
+374 SKEVYNKIKTFY
-386 DCATSEEARKAYRE
+386 DCATSEEARNAYRE
-400 ALKVLPFNQML
+400 ALKVLPFNKML
-411 NKDGKENFFAI
+411 DKEGRENFFAI

-432 SSYNA
+432 SSYN
-437 QEKLIASYRSNRL
+437 EKEELIASYKRNPL

-474 ASLKDKRKEVVRQLE
+474 ASLKDKRKEVVNLLE
-489 LLKGDDETEMIRNY
+489 SLNGDDETEMIRNC
-503 KEDLRKAD
+503 KDELRKAD
-511 SFIYGAYEEI
+511 PFIYEAYEEI

-536 KEAMILKQNREK
+536 KEAMILKQYREK

-556 LIKNSFKVRQ
+556 LIKNSFTVGQR
-566 KYTKK
+566 YTKK
-571 YIKEELT
+571 HIKEELT

-597 KEFFYVKEIN
+597 IEFFHVKEIN

-614 LLVESK
+614 LLVELK